1 MLLFVLL
8 SEWWVN
14 MSLLKAIEEAEA
26 VVASLKE
33 LLGESVA
40 EEVVTEPWYHNI
52 PKEGVE
58 CWVDDA
64 RGTVTKERDAGYYS
78 TRTVYNYNP
87 NEDMPFEA
95 LVFRGRFDDPDNMV
109 DWKYA
114 IPVDP
119 NLRLPNGAITL

>member
-1 MLLFVLL
+1 
-8 SEWWVN
+8 

-58 CWVDDA
+58 CWVSDSLSEVEKEMDEENDDT
-64 RGTVTKERDAGYYS
+64 RIVCGYEPS
-78 TRTVYNYNP
+78 
-87 NEDMPFEA
+87 EDMPFEA
-95 LVFRGRFDDPDNMV
+95 LRYGRLLDPDNMIV
-109 DWKYA
+109 WTYA

-119 NLRLPNGAITL
+119 DLRLPNGAITS